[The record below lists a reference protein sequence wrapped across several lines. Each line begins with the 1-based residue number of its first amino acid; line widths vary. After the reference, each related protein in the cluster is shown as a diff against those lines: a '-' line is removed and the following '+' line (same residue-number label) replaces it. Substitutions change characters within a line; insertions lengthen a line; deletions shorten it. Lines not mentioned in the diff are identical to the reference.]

1 MLSWQTQLLVRTPP
15 PVSSFE
21 QNTMAKKGAVSKA
34 TPLVKAKAK
43 AAAAVAVAAVKASAP
58 LALPAPPLQPAV
70 LPAPPVKAA
79 GLPAASSQAPV
90 VVKQEQGLGGRPSSG
105 ASRAAQQAFQTFR
118 NTKRGK
124 EALQGMSNKEVHEY
138 RRKWIIDRAQA
149 ENSVTEKTLDV
160 QSNLQ
165 TNESGWHTLSQ
176 IADLEKCTIDAAK
189 LIVAGLP
196 SQQSRHAH
204 LRHLD
209 EFTEFHYSY
218 AKRAQDTRRR
228 DSTMEA
234 ISMVPVENDDLAMI
248 DQLHAELG
256 MDDVVPSTQPCPAM
270 PKAGSSSA
278 GSDAASLPAPPA
290 AASAAA
296 ASAEAAGDDEQN
308 QEGKLKKIE
317 ATGNSLL
324 KTGRD
329 LLRASSQI
337 LEKKPYLEG
346 KLPFSIAQH
355 I

>member
-1 MLSWQTQLLVRTPP
+1 
-15 PVSSFE
+15 
-21 QNTMAKKGAVSKA
+21 MAKNGAASKA

-90 VVKQEQGLGGRPSSG
+90 VVKQEQALGGRPSSG

-160 QSNLQ
+160 QSKLQ
-165 TNESGWHTLSQ
+165 TNESGWHTLAQ

-189 LIVAGLP
+189 LIVAGLA
-196 SQQSRHAH
+196 SQPSRHAH

-209 EFTEFHYSY
+209 EFTEFEYSY
-218 AKRAQDTRRR
+218 AKRAQESRRR

-234 ISMVPVENDDLAMI
+234 VSMVPVENDDLDMI

-256 MDDVVPSTQPCPAM
+256 MDEGVPPTQPTQPCPAM
-270 PKAGSSSA
+270 PRAGSKAGSSSA
-278 GSDAASLPAPPA
+278 GSDVASLPAPPA
-290 AASAAA
+290 AASG
-296 ASAEAAGDDEQN
+296 EPAGDDEN
-308 QEGKLKKIE
+308 QEGQLKKLE
-317 ATGNSLL
+317 GTGNSLL
-324 KTGRD
+324 KSGRE
-329 LLRASSQI
+329 LLKTSSKI
-337 LEKKPYLEG
+337 LEKKP
-346 KLPFSIAQH
+346 
-355 I
+355 